1 MSQTIRREASVVVI
15 EMRDGKERAG
25 GIQVIARAAAILRA
39 LEGQEKGLSLGQIAK
54 LVDLPRSTVQR
65 LVDALE
71 AEELVSTHGPGGG
84 VRLGM
89 AVIRLAASVETS
101 ITTIARPHMEEL
113 SLRVG
118 ESVNLSVLKGGESM
132 LLEQAHSD
140 HPFRVV
146 ARVGLSMPA
155 YAVAGGKALL
165 ATLPDEEVAAR
176 LGKVLVPCTS
186 RTLVSLSALREA
198 LAEIRRTGFSYDL
211 EEYVE
216 GICAVATCFR
226 DARGGW
232 FALSISAPA
241 QRFLPR
247 KEQLRDELEVCRAE
261 IEAAAGRV

>member
-1 MSQTIRREASVVVI
+1 MVTETTGR
-15 EMRDGKERAG
+15 GERAG

-54 LVDLPRSTVQR
+54 LAELPRSTVQR

-89 AVIRLAASVETS
+89 AVVRLAASIETS
-101 ITTIARPHMEEL
+101 ITTIAMPHMEEL
-113 SLRVG
+113 SRRVE
-118 ESVNLSVLKGGESM
+118 ESVNLSVLRGGESM
-132 LLEQAHSD
+132 LLDQAHSD

-146 ARVGLSMPA
+146 ARVGLTMPA

-165 ATLPDEEVAAR
+165 ATLSDEEVESR
-176 LGKVLVPCTS
+176 LGKKLEPCTP
-186 RTLVSLSALREA
+186 RTVTTMAALRAA

-226 DARGGW
+226 DIRGGAY
-232 FALSISAPA
+232 ALSISAPA

-247 KEQLRDELEVCRAE
+247 KEQLREELERCRAE
-261 IEAAAGRV
+261 VEAAAGGL

>member
-1 MSQTIRREASVVVI
+1 
-15 EMRDGKERAG
+15 
-25 GIQVIARAAAILRA
+25 VIARAAAILRA
-39 LEGQEKGLSLGQIAK
+39 LEGQEKGMSLGQIAK

-71 AEELVSTHGPGGG
+71 AEELVSTRGPGGG

-89 AVIRLAASVETS
+89 AVVRLAASIETS
-101 ITTIARPHMEEL
+101 ITTIAMPYMEDL
-113 SLRVG
+113 SHRVG
-118 ESVNLSVLKGGESM
+118 ESVNLSVLRGGESM
-132 LLEQAHSD
+132 LLDQAHSD

-146 ARVGLSMPA
+146 ARVGLMMPA

-165 ATLPDEEVAAR
+165 ATLSDEEVEAR
-176 LGKVLVPCTS
+176 LGKKLEPCTP
-186 RTLVSLSALREA
+186 RTLTTIAALRAA

-226 DARGGW
+226 DIRGGSY
-232 FALSISAPA
+232 AVSISAPA

-247 KEQLRDELEVCRAE
+247 KEQLREELESCRAE
-261 IEAAAGRV
+261 IEAAAIGV

>member
-1 MSQTIRREASVVVI
+1 MPEVAI
-15 EMRDGKERAG
+15 EMTSGRERAG

-54 LVDLPRSTVQR
+54 RVALPRSTVQR

-71 AEELVSTHGPGGG
+71 AEELVSTRGPGGG

-89 AVIRLAASVETS
+89 AVVRLAASIEAS
-101 ITTIARPHMEEL
+101 ITTIAKPYMEAL
-113 SLRVG
+113 SHRVD
-118 ESVNLSVLKGGESM
+118 ESVNLSVLRGGESM
-132 LLEQAHSD
+132 LLDQAHSD

-146 ARVGLSMPA
+146 ARVGLMMPA

-165 ATLPDEEVAAR
+165 ATLTDEEVEAR
-176 LGKVLVPCTS
+176 LGREFEPCTP
-186 RTLVSLSALREA
+186 RTLTTLPSLRAA
-198 LAEIRRTGFSYDL
+198 LAEVRRTGFSYDL

-226 DARGGW
+226 DVRGGAY
-232 FALSISAPA
+232 ALSISAPA

-247 KEQLRDELEVCRAE
+247 KEQLRAELESCRAE
-261 IEAAAGRV
+261 IEATGGCV